1 MNILHSWLAQP
12 LPADVQTALTRLAR
26 SPDIQQI
33 AIMPDVHLAHDVCI
47 GTVLATRHLLYPGAV
62 GGDIGCGMSALA
74 FDAGADLLAEE
85 SQAAQLLRALYETVP
100 ANRHR
105 APRDLPAALAHRNL
119 SHPSLES
126 IKRRDARV
134 QLGTLGR
141 GNHFLEFQSDEE
153 NRLWLMLHT
162 GSRAVGQAIR
172 DFYLQ
177 QAQITQ
183 QRPGDLPSI
192 DSRTPAGE
200 AYLHDM
206 TWALDYAKANR
217 DAILA
222 AVTDVMQ
229 KLFKIKP
236 ITHSTFDCHHNFVRL
251 EKHFDQSLLIHRK
264 GALSAAAGE
273 PGIIPGSMASQ
284 SFHTEGRGLPA
295 ALNSSSH
302 GAGRAMSRDQARR
315 TISAFDLQQQMRAV
329 WFDHS
334 QANRLRDEAPSAY
347 KNIHKVMRAQNELT
361 KITRILR
368 PLLSYKGP

>member
-1 MNILHSWLAQP
+1 MSTLHSWLAQP
-12 LPADVQTALTRLAR
+12 LSAEVQTALARLAR
-26 SPDIQQI
+26 SPDIQHI

-47 GTVLATRHLLYPGAV
+47 GTVLATQHLLYPGAV

-100 ANRHR
+100 TNRHR
-105 APRDLPAALAHRNL
+105 SPRDLPAPLAHRAL

-153 NRLWLMLHT
+153 YRLWLMLHT
-162 GSRAVGQAIR
+162 GSRAIGQSIR
-172 DFYLQ
+172 DFHLQ
-177 QAQITQ
+177 RAQNAQ
-183 QRPGDLPSI
+183 QRSGDLPSL
-192 DSRTPAGE
+192 DSHSPAGQ

-206 TWALDYAKANR
+206 AWALDYAKANR
-217 DAILA
+217 DAILK
-222 AVTDVMQ
+222 AVTEIMRQ
-229 KLFKIKP
+229 LFKVEP
-236 ITHSTFDCHHNFVRL
+236 ITNSAFDCHHNFVRL
-251 EKHFDQSLLIHRK
+251 ENHFEQDLLIHRK

-284 SFHTEGRGLPA
+284 SFHTEGRGCPNSLH
-295 ALNSSSH
+295 SSSH

-315 TISAFDLQQQMRAV
+315 TITPRDLEREMGSV
-329 WFDHS
+329 WFDHRQS
-334 QANRLRDEAPSAY
+334 SRLRDEAPSAY
-347 KNIHKVMRAQNELT
+347 KDIHTIMRAQKELT
-361 KITRILR
+361 KITRTLN
-368 PLLSYKGP
+368 PLLSYKAP